1 MTLST
6 GIILTWRWWEMFHLA
21 YMQNLSCERVP
32 ITKKSKMVQDNS
44 DHIVL
49 GSHKYLLTHSGPYWV
64 VRFNLDQN
72 FDISHICC
80 YFEPCNIYQT
90 KLGLNGATKFS
101 QIIIVRSVVSCGLDI
116 WNWWFF
122 FFWLALTMLLVSKF
136 TASYGVCI
144 IIQVCCNPSA
154 QCFYL
159 SLYNMLTLRKVT

>member
-1 MTLST
+1 
-6 GIILTWRWWEMFHLA
+6 MFHLA

-122 FFWLALTMLLVSKF
+122 SFWLALIMLLVSKF
-136 TASYGVCI
+136 IFIWLYKFAVI
-144 IIQVCCNPSA
+144 LV
-154 QCFYL
+154 L
-159 SLYNMLTLRKVT
+159 SVSTSVYTTCSRLERLPAVSNNIVF